1 MLLRSIKGTARS
13 SAFLSTFVV
22 IFQSLVCFRHQT
34 WWFGQTLS
42 PALQRIWLSKLGCV
56 IVARPLH
63 SKRLQEKRAGLIEE
77 PPSGTGPWASR
88 RASRSLSRQ
97 RSAAASSPCTSCPR
111 RSSRPGPLRGGVR
124 GCPSVRRSFS
134 PLALL
139 QIVRGVLHGWADALL
154 VRPVP
159 GGEVLLTSAAMSMVM
174 STYQHEPQMLSGL
187 VRTIV
192 YQFAGMD

>member
-22 IFQSLVCFRHQT
+22 IFQSLVCLRHQT

-42 PALQRIWLSKLGCV
+42 PSLQRIWLSKLGCV
-56 IVARPLH
+56 DPCCSNQRCARWADRT
-63 SKRLQEKRAGLIEE
+63 STA
-77 PPSGTGPWASR
+77 GTGPWASQ
-88 RASRSLSRQ
+88 RASRCLSRP
-97 RSAAASSPCTSCPR
+97 RSAVASSPCTSCPR
-111 RSSRPGPLRGGVR
+111 RSSRRGLLRGGAH
-124 GCPSVRRSFS
+124 GCPLVCRLSPRFLRLRS
-134 PLALL
+134 PLA
-139 QIVRGVLHGWADALL
+139 RCTADAFAL